1 MNYLSSTTARMALPR
16 LRRSLAVVFDGVKS
30 LPAIVSI
37 VTGPHQILSKTV
49 PPFSGAPLGNWSQVR

>member
-1 MNYLSSTTARMALPR
+1 MALPR